1 MTTDPTPKKLA
12 LIDGK
17 SVFYRGY
24 YAMPNLSTRE
34 GTPTGGVYGF
44 ASLALELLNEIQ
56 PDYVAVAW
64 DKPKT
69 NIRRRLQIYDKYKA
83 GRKPAPPD
91 FYAQI
96 PLLHELLAAFGWPL
110 YELDDYEA
118 DDIIGT
124 LSKQANAQGIH
135 TVMISSDLDM
145 LQVVDHDTELYALKK
160 GLANLEKF
168 DVPAFEAKYG
178 LKVSQFLD
186 LKSLKGDASDN
197 IPGVPGVGD
206 KTATQL
212 LQQFGTL
219 EEIYKNLDDIKPAWR
234 SKLEAGHDSALMS
247 RELAKIWTNA
257 PIKLDLEALDARKLN
272 VDKLR
277 DELNKLEFTSLLRRL
292 PDYMKSEQPSIAT
305 DLMVVN
311 IESFNPAA
319 EVLFQMSDEIVVVLE
334 GENLILSAEN
344 GMAYRT
350 DIMNGIRLLND
361 KKIIVHDAKAL
372 AERIL
377 ADNLDINFQVG
388 FDTRQAGFLINS
400 LRKSGNLAEAVGFSE
415 TDGQIMT
422 SEDRIA
428 ATWLLY
434 EQQRQQ
440 LASDAKLNKLAHEID
455 FPLQIVIARIE
466 KRGVRLDVEQLK
478 IMSADLEKR
487 IRNIEREIW
496 NAVGDE
502 FNISS
507 PQQLSDALFTKLQLP
522 TTGIKRSATGYYST
536 GKKELDKLRGQHP
549 IIDLITEAREV
560 IKLKNTYVDVLP
572 NLVDRRGYLHTD
584 FAQDVAAT
592 GRLSSSNPNLQN
604 IPIRTEFGR
613 QIRKAFIASPGKML
627 ISADYSQFELRL
639 AAALAGDTNLIED
652 FQDDRLDIH
661 TKTAAEAYGVALDDV
676 TPEMRRHAKV
686 INFGVLYGMSPHGLA
701 AATGMS
707 FTKAKEFI
715 ERYFRV
721 RQPIRDFI
729 DATMEKAKIDGYVET
744 LFGRRRPTPDVNSS
758 NYIVREA
765 AKRAAANMP
774 IQGTE
779 ADLMKMAMLRVEEE
793 LSDQC
798 DQILQ
803 IHDSI
808 MVECAPGDIDMVGK
822 ALKHLM
828 EGIYPEIGVKLKVDV
843 KSGSSWAD
851 L

>member
-118 DDIIGT
+118 DDIMGT

-350 DIMNGIRLLND
+350 DIMNGIRLFND

-613 QIRKAFIASPGKML
+613 QIRKAFIASPGRML

-652 FQDDRLDIH
+652 FQDDTLDIH